1 MIDTEIR
8 RRITLA
14 KETAS
19 ERLKHE
25 LTHDGGR
32 SIISANTGCCK
43 KQTLSKM
50 GFMSSLNDF

>member
-1 MIDTEIR
+1 MRDTEIR

-25 LTHDGGR
+25 LTHEGGG
-32 SIISANTGCCK
+32 A
-43 KQTLSKM
+43 
-50 GFMSSLNDF
+50 